1 MSWRAAPL
9 TASTLAAR
17 CGQLH
22 NTLIIYVHGDNG
34 ASAEGGLNGTLNE
47 WADNNGIH
55 ETPEAIL
62 ERIHRRDS
70 HHHGYRRPKPQRRL
84 SQAATV
90 KLRRYRKSLD
100 MLGQATLD
108 SQVVDLRRFEVEAL
122 EALRPDTP
130 AANAIG
136 LGN

>member
-1 MSWRAAPL
+1 VCRCRVTTHARAPVENR
-9 TASTLAAR
+9 S
-17 CGQLH
+17 
-22 NTLIIYVHGDNG
+22 
-34 ASAEGGLNGTLNE
+34 
-47 WADNNGIH
+47 
-55 ETPEAIL
+55 
-62 ERIHRRDS
+62 
-70 HHHGYRRPKPQRRL
+70 RRPKPLRRL